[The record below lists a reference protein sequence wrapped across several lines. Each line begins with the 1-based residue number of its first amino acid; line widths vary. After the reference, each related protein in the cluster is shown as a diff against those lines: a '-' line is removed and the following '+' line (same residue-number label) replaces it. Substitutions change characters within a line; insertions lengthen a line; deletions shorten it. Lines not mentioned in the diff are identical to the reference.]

1 MSQISSA
8 TCQESREPSSTSS
21 RDHERA
27 FVDIVTKNDPRIQ
40 RIVLF
45 RDRRSK
51 ATQTT
56 AICEVARGVQ
66 IVQISSVRHRIFLSG
81 SSRRSEYGRARSCV
95 SIVSV
100 TCEFCS
106 TPRLY
111 HETLSCRHAA
121 DERSNRWLFFCL
133 IDHLDDAG

>member
-1 MSQISSA
+1 MNKRLYIFADAICRDRQQARRSMSQISSA

-45 RDRRSK
+45 RDRSK

-100 TCEFCS
+100 TRVLFYAKII
-106 TPRLY
+106 PRDIVV
-111 HETLSCRHAA
+111 SPR
-121 DERSNRWLFFCL
+121 R
-133 IDHLDDAG
+133 